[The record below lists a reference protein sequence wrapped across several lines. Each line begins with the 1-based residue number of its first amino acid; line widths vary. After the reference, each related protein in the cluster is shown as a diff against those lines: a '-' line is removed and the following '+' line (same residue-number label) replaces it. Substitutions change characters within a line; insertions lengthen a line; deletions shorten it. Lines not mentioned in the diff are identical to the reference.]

1 MGRAH
6 RAVVVMVPLAPIAV
20 GVLVGQRSR
29 AVLDIGFLLVVLLDT
44 PRLNLL
50 VCDGGDATV
59 EDA

>member
-6 RAVVVMVPLAPIAV
+6 RAVVVMVPLTPTV
-20 GVLVGQRSR
+20 GVLMGQRSR

-44 PRLNLL
+44 PRLDLL